1 MHLALS
7 DSVPAKKIIDRLHV
21 QRDRVTK
28 TLEHFVQTPYV
39 ENDFLRSHRVKEL
52 ARNKRTLFIQIHLL
66 SLWLF
71 CFPAV

>member
-39 ENDFLRSHRVKEL
+39 ENDFLRKVKEL
-52 ARNKRTLFIQIHLL
+52 ARNKRYSSRFTF
-66 SLWLF
+66 
-71 CFPAV
+71 